1 MAPLVNEFIPAQI
14 DLIFAFFIG
23 VFFGYVLEQAGF
35 SSSKRLVG
43 LFYGYDFTVLR
54 VFFTAGL
61 TAMIG
66 VIILTHFGLLN
77 IDLVY
82 INPLFVW
89 SAIVGGFIMG
99 LGFVIGGYCPGTSVC
114 AAAIGKIDAMYF
126 VLGGFLGVLFFGET
140 YSMWERIYLSA
151 NLGNP
156 FIFDTLGISRE
167 LVAIIFV
174 IVAVTAFILVTKLE
188 NKVNPN
194 NENDPTPKQYYRYIF
209 AGVVVLIIILPFMHN
224 KKDYLL
230 EKVEDVDFVKSQ
242 NYNIMTVDEFA
253 YRIWDRDKKLIPVD
267 LRTPIEYK
275 SLQLPNSH
283 NITLSSLFERS
294 TYKKLNKR
302 EYQLVFFAN
311 DEITAKKAVYI
322 ASQLGYKNIYVLKDG
337 IGSFVD
343 NYLNFK
349 PQEIPKDANKLIKD
363 TYRFREMASKELPK
377 IIEESKP
384 KEVKE
389 EKAKRVL
396 GGC

>member
-23 VFFGYVLEQAGF
+23 IFFGYILEQAGF
-35 SSSKRLVG
+35 SSSRKLVG

-61 TAMIG
+61 TAMVG

-89 SAIVGGFIMG
+89 SAIVGGLIMG

-114 AAAIGKIDAMYF
+114 AAAIGKVDAIFF
-126 VLGGFLGVLFFGET
+126 VLGGVLGVLFFGET
-140 YSMWERIYLSA
+140 YNFWEGIYLSA

-156 FIFDTLGISRE
+156 FLFDTLGISRE
-167 LVAIIFV
+167 LLAIL
-174 IVAVTAFILVTKLE
+174 FILIAVGTFIMVKKIE
-188 NKVNPN
+188 SKVNPEN
-194 NENDPTPKQYYRYIF
+194 NNDPTPKVYYKYIF
-209 AGVVVLIIILPFMHN
+209 IGIVALIIILPFMYN

-230 EKVEDVDFVKSQ
+230 KKAQDTEFIKSQ
-242 NYNIMTVDEFA
+242 KFEMITVDEFA
-253 YRIWDRDKKLIPVD
+253 YRIWDKDKKLIPVD
-267 LRTPIEYK
+267 FRSHVEYK
-275 SLQLPNSH
+275 GLQLPNSH
-283 NITLSSLFERS
+283 NLTIEALFERAN
-294 TYKKLNKR
+294 YKKLNKK
-302 EYQLVFFAN
+302 EYQLVFLAN
-311 DEITAKKAVYI
+311 DELTAKKASFV
-322 ASQLGYKNIYVLKDG
+322 ASQIGYKNIFVLKDG

-349 PQEIPKDANKLIKD
+349 PHPLPPDANKLVKD
-363 TYRFREMASKELPK
+363 TYRFREVASKDLPK

-384 KEVKE
+384 KEVKQ
-389 EKAKRVL
+389 EKSKRVL